1 MTTVNDSKKLFI
13 DDYAHQKYSNMMGN
27 AREFI
32 EEINHAFKYKV
43 INKVDLKSSWN
54 GYEISTESGGG
65 EKHNGWLM
73 GLDDGLPRCIITV
86 EKINHRDQWVDNYT
100 YISPNAIKEQ
110 GDRHSLTSIHLNRL
124 MKKIKDREKPTDH
137 TGDEVN
143 IMGTK
148 RMASDLSTL
157 VVDLNKLTSKRNN
170 TTIGGLALQLLIEK
184 ASGKDVTVDGNT
196 AKLYTDTLDKLYK
209 INDDIESGLETAQ
222 QSIRK
227 PFHFLMTSRYYDGY
241 IIGQAK
247 VIDRQD
253 KLDIKDLEI
262 LHMKRYVDI
271 QDYEHFESIIPK
283 LTMFKVGYEPDDRN
297 SHKIYDNYFLEGNGW
312 YSDANVFHKDFGIL
326 TYGIGDYSNNFKML
340 TTIVTDV

>member
-13 DDYAHQKYSNMMGN
+13 DDHSHWKYSSLMGT
-27 AREFI
+27 ARPFI

-43 INKVDLKSSWN
+43 INKVDLKSSWS
-54 GYEISTESGGG
+54 GYEISTNTEDA
-65 EKHNGWLM
+65 KHNGWLM
-73 GLDDGLPRCIITV
+73 GLDDGLPRCIIMV

-100 YISPNAIKEQ
+100 YISPNVIKEQ
-110 GDRHSLTSIHLNRL
+110 GDRYSLTSIHLNRL
-124 MKKIKDREKPTDH
+124 IKKIKDREKHTDH
-137 TGDEVN
+137 LDHEIN
-143 IMGTK
+143 MMQTK
-148 RMASDLSTL
+148 KMARELSTL
-157 VVDLNKLTSKRNN
+157 VVDLDKLMRGRDNTS
-170 TTIGGLALQLLIEK
+170 IGGVALQLLIEK
-184 ASGKDVTVDGNT
+184 ASGKDVIVDGNT
-196 AKLYTDTLDKLYK
+196 AKLYADTLDKLYK

-247 VIDRQD
+247 VVDRED
-253 KLDIKDLEI
+253 KLDMKDLEI

-283 LTMFKVGYEPDDRN
+283 LTMFKVGYEPNDQN
-297 SHKIYDNYFLEGNGW
+297 STKIYDNYFLEGNGW
-312 YSDANVFHKDFGIL
+312 YSQANVFHKDFGIL
-326 TYGIGDYSNNFKML
+326 TYGIGEHNNFKML